1 MYKIFRLFITA
12 KGVKCLVLLA
22 VLFFLLSS
30 KALAQGLKLS
40 LETKGNNYSYHKP
53 NPGKVGLSIGFKE
66 RPLLENRIYFNRS
79 VEVNYE
85 DKMVVLNDRLGAYPV
100 TRSFPLSLSSYM
112 DYALNSQYQ
121 ENWRKNLNLSLAQTQ
136 KGERRSLFEF
146 DIPVKFPSI
155 VSKFI
160 GEGGPSL
167 KITGNRQIS
176 FSGKSD
182 WQEGVQR
189 TATYKP
195 SKWPSLNME
204 QTYNFK
210 IDGSIGSKIFVDVT
224 QDSRSKT
231 DLENRI
237 HLKYIGE
244 EDEILQSIEA
254 GNTTLSV
261 GNSLVSYAQAIRGL
275 FGIKARAKLGRL
287 NMTMIT
293 SQEKGSTKRTEFKAG
308 AESNRFPIRDYNYY
322 PRRFYY
328 LGRSKYLGEN
338 QYIDYD
344 SLKQDFQAG
353 DSIGLADFW
362 LYRSITTLDTLY
374 NRSPHGLA
382 CVDPTDTSQYRE
394 EREYRKF
401 VPVDEKDYYVY
412 RIMTEEIINET
423 SIQATLPFVQLFFP
437 LGENEILAYYAV
449 VTHANGEKD
458 TIGNL
463 QWRIPPDSNLV
474 NDTTFLLKLLK
485 PEKSKPQDVTWEYEW
500 RNVYSLQSRN
510 IDRDG
515 LVIDVYKGI
524 SGAEKTDVDQ
534 NHQNGVRYLQM
545 LGLDRYDQSGNPIP
559 DGIIDFSQID
569 FDDGLLFF
577 PDRHPFASKRSF
589 TDNQADTLSQQVPE
603 IYNSNLSEDRT
614 EASTYYISVETK
626 SRKTEYSLG
635 QFNIIEG
642 SEVVTLNGRPLA
654 KGRDYNI
661 DYQSGQITFLT
672 QEASDPTADI
682 KVDYEYA
689 PFISAEKKSLYGFQA
704 DYTTSSGFRINTV
717 ALYKSEK
724 TTGEKFRVG
733 EEPRR
738 NFVWGTDL
746 ALKLAPSIMTKMAD
760 ALPLFGTEDPSNL
773 DLSLRVAQS
782 IPNPNI
788 KDKAY
793 IDDFE
798 GSLQYTDLTVLRHVW
813 TLSSLPDSNW
823 QRARMLWYNPYEQV
837 YLTEIWPNYQVEER
851 DRLTHVLN
859 LKLFPSRPHA
869 PIDTVMGRFDP
880 ALTDRSC
887 NGIMRAFG
895 PGTWNQTRTRFL
907 EIWMKG
913 EGKGILRVD
922 LGEISEDIDGDR
934 ELDTEDKEVNGQ
946 KDGILDQDIED
957 TGLDGTFADDSL
969 GVDWSGD
976 NWSYNSEST
985 QGRRDYSQ
993 INGTQG
999 NAKDPDRGYRLDTE
1013 DINYNDILDQT
1024 NSYFEFTIDLRAP
1037 SSSPYYVPGY
1047 YPTGWVL
1054 YRIPLQEIS
1063 EENKIGSPS
1072 LDNIR
1077 FARLLLSPSSPA
1089 EKDSLMVQ
1097 IASIKL
1103 GGNRWQSVGTAPLDK
1118 LTGSSFIGNNKVRP
1132 GEIEGKPSEPVQEGD
1147 NQLFE
1152 ETYGDFEVFVI
1163 NTYENAD
1170 YEPPPGIA
1178 GILDRQTG
1186 VRERE
1191 QSLVLKYEYLKP
1203 RSYGMAERYLYRAEN
1218 YTNYQGL
1225 KMFVHGPA
1233 EGDRV
1238 KFFYRMGTD
1247 PKNFYE
1253 YQAWIYP
1260 GWDDRNEV
1268 VIDFSEITALKNYM
1282 LINADKDSTAV
1293 RDTTEENYR
1302 IKGNPGLNSIRWFAL
1317 GVYNESPREISGEL
1331 WVDELRVI
1339 NVRKVPGWNYAGQI
1353 SAKFADLANLTVDYS
1368 RMDSEFRGLA
1378 GESGSGVVS
1387 TGLTITFGTYFD
1399 KFLPSSWGLSLPF
1412 SFNYSKGV
1420 DLPRL
1425 KPGSDIVLPEELRRD
1440 QRSERISKTFSFFP
1454 AFRRDTN
1461 NWLLKLTLKRLSLSQ
1476 AIYYSRTDSRTPG
1489 VPVSRG
1495 ENYGFGLRYDMTPGK
1510 NLTFSPFKGLKS
1522 VFLLK
1527 KLSSE
1532 TISLLPTKLV
1542 FNSKVTGIKTF
1553 TQNDGGVINSSY
1565 KRDLAGTID
1574 ASMSPLKTVQ
1584 VSYGFQTNRDIR
1596 NDRDIKFSFL
1606 PKKAQ
1611 LGIEISRNQSFSV
1624 SYRPKWVGI
1633 LDQNFS
1639 FNSSYAENA
1648 DPEQL
1653 KGTRNVGNSTSK
1665 SANFTFYWQKLFGIL
1680 KPKGGEES
1688 KGINPLE
1695 KVRRF
1700 IGNLSQNLSS
1710 LTLNYRVTESSSKS
1724 GLLERPSLAYQFGFS
1739 HKTDVP
1745 LTTDPKNSRSDS
1757 RRTDKKLDLSSG
1769 LRISSDISLSSFR
1782 FSRSVVT
1789 TTTSGKPIKNIS
1801 QTFPDLGL
1809 TWNRLEKFKL
1819 LKMFASSASYSF
1831 GYSKRVNTTEDG
1843 IRHQPTKKDITTNFT
1858 PLFSL
1863 NMTLKNGIQTNWKWD
1878 RQKTENQNLALQG
1891 GANSKS
1897 ISTSETYSVNAT
1909 YSFSAPKGIKLPLLK
1924 KIKFQSSLSLSMAVH
1939 IRHNQTKSSVLGQ
1952 GFVVSGDTR
1961 EFSLTPRASY
1971 SFSSQVSGG
1980 LSGRW
1985 LDTKNNKTGEK
1996 RHTRELSLWVEI
2008 RF

>member
-1 MYKIFRLFITA
+1 MYKAFKLFITA
-12 KGVKCLVLLA
+12 KGVKCLILLA
-22 VLFFLLSS
+22 VLFFLLPSL
-30 KALAQGLKLS
+30 ALAQGLKLG
-40 LETKGNNYSYHKP
+40 LEAKGNKYSYHKP
-53 NPGKVGLSIGFKE
+53 NPAKVGLSLAFKKL
-66 RPLLENRIYFNRS
+66 PLLQNRIVFNRNIDI
-79 VEVNYE
+79 NYE
-85 DKMVVLNDRLGAYPV
+85 EGVVELNDKLGAYPV

-112 DYALNSQYQ
+112 DYTLNSQYQ
-121 ENWRKNLNLSLAQTQ
+121 ESWKKNLGLSLAQTQ
-136 KGERRSLFEF
+136 RGEHRSLFEF

-167 KITGNRQIS
+167 KITGNRRIS
-176 FSGKSD
+176 FSGKSA
-182 WQEGVQR
+182 WQEGVQN

-204 QTYNFK
+204 QTYNFR
-210 IDGSIGSKIFVDVT
+210 IDGSIGSKIFVDVI

-237 HLKYIGE
+237 HLKYVGE
-244 EDEILQSIEA
+244 EDEILQSVEA

-275 FGIKARAKLGRL
+275 FGIKAQARLGRL
-287 NMTMIT
+287 NMSMIT
-293 SQEKGSTKRTEFKAG
+293 SQEKSSTKRTEFKAG
-308 AESNRFPIRDYNYY
+308 AESSKFTIRDYNYY

-338 QYIDYD
+338 QYTDYD
-344 SLKQDFQAG
+344 TLKQDFQAG
-353 DSIGLADFW
+353 DSIGLTEFW
-362 LYRSITTLDTLY
+362 LYKSITNSDTLAA
-374 NRSPHGLA
+374 HGLA

-394 EREYRKF
+394 EKMYRKF

-412 RIMTEEIINET
+412 RIMTEESINET
-423 SIQATLPFVQLFFP
+423 TAQATLPYVQLFFP

-449 VTHANGEKD
+449 VTHENGEKE
-458 TIGNL
+458 TIGSL
-463 QWRIPPDSNLV
+463 QWIIPTDSNLV
-474 NDTTFLLKLLK
+474 DDTTFLLKLLK
-485 PEKSKPQDVTWEYEW
+485 PEKPKPQDVTWEYEW

-510 IDRDG
+510 IDKDG

-545 LGLDRYDQSGNPIP
+545 LGLDRYDQSGNPGS

-569 FDDGLLFF
+569 FEQGLLFF
-577 PDRHPFASKRSF
+577 PDRHPFATKRSF
-589 TDNQADTLSQQVPE
+589 TGDQADTLIQQVPV
-603 IYNSNLSEDRT
+603 IYNSNLSQDRT

-626 SRKTEYSLG
+626 SRRTEYSLG

-642 SEVVTLNGRPLA
+642 SEVVTLNGKPLA

-672 QEASDPTADI
+672 QEATDPTADI
-682 KVDYEYA
+682 RVDYEYA

-704 DYTTSSGFRINTV
+704 DYNTGSGFGINTV

-724 TTGEKFRVG
+724 SSGEKFRVG
-733 EEPRR
+733 EEPKK

-746 ALKLAPSIMTKMAD
+746 SLKLAPSIMTKMAD

-773 DLSLRVAQS
+773 DLSFKIAQS
-782 IPNPNI
+782 IPNPNV

-798 GSLQYTDLTVLRHVW
+798 GSLQYTDLTVLRYAW
-813 TLSSLPDSNW
+813 TLSSLPEGDW
-823 QRARMLWYNPYEQV
+823 QRSRMIWYNPYEQV
-837 YLTEIWPNYQVEER
+837 KLTDIWPNYQVEER
-851 DRLTHVLN
+851 DRLTHVLS
-859 LKLFPSRPHA
+859 LKLYPNRPHA
-869 PIDTVMGRFDP
+869 PIDTKIGKFDP
-880 ALTDRSC
+880 ALIDKSC

-895 PGTWNQTRTRFL
+895 PGSWNQTRTRFL

-913 EGKGILRVD
+913 VGKGVLRVD
-922 LGEISEDIDGDR
+922 LGEISEDINGD
-934 ELDTEDKEVNGQ
+934 EKLDTEDKEVNGQ
-946 KDGILDQDIED
+946 RDGILDEKTED
-957 TGLDGTFADDSL
+957 TGLDGTYADDSL

-976 NWSYNSEST
+976 NWSYNSETT
-985 QGRRDYSQ
+985 QGRGDYSQ

-1013 DINYNDILDQT
+1013 DINYNDILEQT
-1024 NSYFEFTIDLRAP
+1024 NSYFEFTIDLSQP
-1037 SSSPYYVPGY
+1037 SASPYYVPGQ

-1054 YRIPLQEIS
+1054 YRIPLQEIP
-1063 EENKIGSPS
+1063 EENKIQNPS
-1072 LDNIR
+1072 LDDIR
-1077 FARLLLSPSSPA
+1077 FARLWLSTSSPVDTS
-1089 EKDSLMVQ
+1089 EITVQ

-1103 GGNRWQSVGTAPLDK
+1103 VGNRWLSAGTAPLDK

-1132 GEIEGKPSEPVQEGD
+1132 GEIEGKPSEPVQDVD
-1147 NQLFE
+1147 NELFV
-1152 ETYGDFEVFVI
+1152 ETYGNFDVFVI

-1191 QSLVLKYEYLKP
+1191 QSLALKYEDLKP
-1203 RSYGMAERYLYRAEN
+1203 RSYGMAERYLLNRAEN
-1218 YTNYQGL
+1218 YTNYQEL
-1225 KMFVHGPA
+1225 KMYVHGP
-1233 EGDRV
+1233 EGGDKV

-1247 PKNFYE
+1247 PNNFYE
-1253 YQAWIYP
+1253 YQTWIYP

-1268 VIDFSEITALKNYM
+1268 VIDFGEITALKNYM
-1282 LINADKDSTAV
+1282 LINAAKDSMAV

-1302 IKGNPGLNSIRWFAL
+1302 IKGSPSLSSVRWFAM
-1317 GVYNESPREISGEL
+1317 GVYNESPREISGEI
-1331 WVDELRVI
+1331 WVDELRVTD
-1339 NVRKVPGWNYAGQI
+1339 VRKIPGWYYTGDVT
-1353 SAKFADLANLTVDYS
+1353 AKFADLANLSITYS
-1368 RMDSEFRGLA
+1368 RKDSEFRGLT

-1387 TGLTITFGTYFD
+1387 TGLSISLGTSFE

-1412 SFNYSKGV
+1412 SFRYLKSV

-1425 KPGSDIVLPEELRRD
+1425 KPGSDIVLPEELRLD
-1440 QRSERISKTFSFFP
+1440 QRSESISKTFSFSP

-1476 AIYYSRTDSRTPG
+1476 AIYYSRTDSRIPS
-1489 VPVSRG
+1489 VPVSRA

-1510 NLTFSPFKGLKS
+1510 NLTFSPFKGLQS

-1532 TISLLPTKLV
+1532 AISLLPTKLV
-1542 FNSKVTGIKTF
+1542 FNSKVTSTKSF
-1553 TQNDGGVINSSY
+1553 TQNDGGVVTSNYI
-1565 KRDLAGTID
+1565 RDLIGTID

-1584 VSYGFQTNRDIR
+1584 ANYSFQTNRDIR
-1596 NDRDIKFSFL
+1596 NNRDIKFSFL

-1611 LGIEISRNQSFSV
+1611 LGIEISRTQSFTL

-1639 FNSSYAENA
+1639 FNSSYRENA
-1648 DPEQL
+1648 DPKQL
-1653 KGTRNVGNSTSK
+1653 KGTRNVGNGTTK

-1680 KPKGGEES
+1680 KPKGGKEG

-1695 KVRRF
+1695 KVRGF

-1710 LTLNYRVTESSSKS
+1710 LTLNYRVTETSSKS

-1739 HKTDVP
+1739 HKIDVP
-1745 LTTDPKNSRSDS
+1745 LTTDAQNSSSDS
-1757 RRTDKKLDLSSG
+1757 RKTDKKLDLSSG

-1782 FSRSVVT
+1782 FSRGVT
-1789 TTTSGKPIKNIS
+1789 TTATSGKPIKNIS

-1809 TWNRLEKFKL
+1809 TWNRLEKFRL
-1819 LKMFASSASYSF
+1819 LRMIAASASYSF

-1843 IRHQPTKKDITTNFT
+1843 ITHQPTKKDITTSFA

-1897 ISTSETYSVNAT
+1897 ITTSETYGVNTA
-1909 YSFSAPKGIKLPLLK
+1909 YSFSAPKGIKLPFLK
-1924 KIKFQSSLSLSMAVH
+1924 RIKFQSSLNLSMAID
-1939 IRHNQTKSSVLGQ
+1939 IRHSQTKSSVQGQ

-1985 LDTKNNKTGEK
+1985 LDAKNNKTGEK